1 MVRELLAVGVSLAVA
16 VVLVAVPAPS
26 QTSVY
31 INLQAKAN
39 HKLKDNFHS
48 NTPGN
53 SLAELPQ
60 GEQKLAGVKFKIGEG
75 LIQLGSQIL
84 NDKPE
89 KVEGISVD
97 RKFAKLH
104 ILHGTGYGGGP
115 NKEGS
120 KLFVPDDTLIGK
132 YLVHYEDKTT
142 ANIPINVQE
151 VEVIKAQLAEAG
163 MTMNIKL
170 VDSATQLADGNSKNF
185 DLISYQWSG
194 RPDPDGNTYQFF
206 HTASGTSLNWS
217 SFSNPRVDEL
227 LEKTREASDLAERKK
242 LYSEMIKVLQDEMP
256 ALFIVHPI
264 EPKAFSPKVQ
274 GYPVVP
280 DGMMRFKDV
289 WLK

>member
-1 MVRELLAVGVSLAVA
+1 MVRELLAVGVTLAVA

-132 YLVHYEDKTT
+132 YLVHYEDKTKETIEIVYGKDVRDWWFTPDEKGVSRGQVAWEGENDRTKEFNGVKLRLYLTTWKNPNPDKKVVSIDYISTKST
-142 ANIPINVQE
+142 AAAPFCV
-151 VEVIKAQLAEAG
+151 G
-163 MTMNIKL
+163 MT
-170 VDSATQLADGNSKNF
+170 
-185 DLISYQWSG
+185 
-194 RPDPDGNTYQFF
+194 
-206 HTASGTSLNWS
+206 
-217 SFSNPRVDEL
+217 
-227 LEKTREASDLAERKK
+227 AETK
-242 LYSEMIKVLQDEMP
+242 
-256 ALFIVHPI
+256 
-264 EPKAFSPKVQ
+264 
-274 GYPVVP
+274 
-280 DGMMRFKDV
+280 
-289 WLK
+289 